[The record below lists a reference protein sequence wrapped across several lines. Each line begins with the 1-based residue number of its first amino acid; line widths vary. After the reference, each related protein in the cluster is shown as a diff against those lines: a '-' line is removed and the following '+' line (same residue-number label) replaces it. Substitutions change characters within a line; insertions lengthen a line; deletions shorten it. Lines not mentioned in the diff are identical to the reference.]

1 MNNEELIK
9 KLIQKGILKT
19 QLIIEAFKKI
29 KRIDFVLDEFKNQAY
44 EDHPLSIGFG
54 QTISQPLT
62 VAFML
67 ELLNPK
73 PGEKILEIG
82 SGSGWLTA
90 LLAYC
95 VSYPP
100 KNKELKKFHP
110 KVIAIE
116 RIPELKNFAQTNISK
131 YNFILSGVVELI
143 LEDGS
148 KGYLP
153 EAPYDKIISS
163 ASASYIPV
171 AWKNELKIGGKIV
184 APVLNSIE
192 VYTKLNQDDF
202 DIKIY
207 KGFSFVPL
215 VIENGSGSM

>member
-1 MNNEELIK
+1 MTNNQLIK
-9 KLIQKGILKT
+9 KLIEKGILKN
-19 QLIIEAFKKI
+19 QLIIEAFKNI
-29 KRIDFVLDEFKNQAY
+29 ERINFVSEIYKNQAY
-44 EDHPLSIGFG
+44 EDHSLPIGFE

-95 VSYPP
+95 VSRID
-100 KNKELKKFHP
+100 LKKYHP

-116 RIPELKNFAQTNISK
+116 RIPELKDFAEQNISR
-131 YNFILSGVVELI
+131 YNFISKNIVELI
-143 LEDGS
+143 LGDGS
-148 KGYLP
+148 RGYEK
-153 EAPYDKIISS
+153 EAPYDKII
-163 ASASYIPV
+163 ASASCSVVPV
-171 AWKNELKIGGKIV
+171 AWKNELKIGGRLV
-184 APVLNSIE
+184 VPVLNSIE
-192 VYTKLNQDDF
+192 VYYKFDYDNF

-215 VIENGSGSM
+215 IIENGSGNW